1 MTTLPSIPVRTR
13 GTADHPVGSPPASA
27 RVVWRVLRRDAADGT
42 ALRGGGVRTTRVE
55 AILDENAIV
64 IRQLEGEREV
74 SALVLQACGRIVETA
89 AGTLLEWTMHDGE
102 GSEPVFRMLVASGC
116 PPLVR
121 CRLLDRIGVGG
132 GRHEIVELRGLDSVS
147 TPGS

>member
-1 MTTLPSIPVRTR
+1 MTTLPSTPVRTQ
-13 GTADHPVGSPPASA
+13 GTADQPVGSPLASA

-42 ALRGGGVRTTRVE
+42 GLRGGGVRTARVE
-55 AILDENAIV
+55 AILDEHAIV

-74 SALVLQACGRIVETA
+74 SALVLPARGRTVETA
-89 AGTLLEWTMHDGE
+89 AGTLLEWTMLDGE
-102 GSEPVFRMLVASGC
+102 GSEPVFRMLVASGG

-121 CRLLDRIGVGG
+121 CRLLDRIGISG
-132 GRHEIVELRGLDSVS
+132 GRHEIVELEALDAVS